1 MDRGSNESGR
11 VWNILWQR
19 ESTLSP
25 FTYQKV
31 LCRRRTLT
39 KTFDETSSTTW
50 TVAVLDRNFGSL
62 TMEHFGSGLRHK
74 NGWSTSVRKDDRT
87 EVCFIAAESRLTL
100 IKGLS
105 SPRLEFMAALLR
117 SRLIIYAKRELAMSI
132 PHSDRCVESAF
143 AINYG

>member
-1 MDRGSNESGR
+1 M
-11 VWNILWQR
+11 
-19 ESTLSP
+19 
-25 FTYQKV
+25 Y
-31 LCRRRTLT
+31 
-39 KTFDETSSTTW
+39 TSSRKH
-50 TVAVLDRNFGSL
+50 LR
-62 TMEHFGSGLRHK
+62 RHK

-132 PHSDRCVESAF
+132 PHSDRCVESARGYTLHTLL
-143 AINYG
+143 ANIVWWLGTRWLGEEENTSPELDINGILDQTEIERVG

>member
-31 LCRRRTLT
+31 LCRRPLGQWLLWIEELEVIIWI
-39 KTFDETSSTTW
+39 TFHRACIQVHIEDNDMID
-50 TVAVLDRNFGSL
+50 VL
-62 TMEHFGSGLRHK
+62 
-74 NGWSTSVRKDDRT
+74 
-87 EVCFIAAESRLTL
+87 AL

-105 SPRLEFMAALLR
+105 LPRLEFMAALVR